1 MSKIL
6 NEEIKSMAEFYTKE
20 EKEEDFVDL
29 FNNWSDTN
37 YSEITDNQE
46 RLILF
51 GFAKNLV
58 TISKDKVQDTL
69 QHC

>member
-1 MSKIL
+1 MTKEL
-6 NEEIKSMAEFYTKE
+6 NAEIKSMAEFYAKE
-20 EKEEDFVDL
+20 EKADDFVDF

>member
-1 MSKIL
+1 MSKVL
-6 NEEIKSMAEFYTKE
+6 NEEIKSMAEFYVAE